1 MDFKEAKQRKE
12 RGISVKQILERAV
25 EVSDN
30 IETVVIVTM
39 HKDMTVRT
47 SFSSNGTLEMLGM
60 LSVAEAQLVDDMT
73 E

>member
-12 RGISVKQILERAV
+12 RGISVKQLLAQAV
-25 EVSDN
+25 EVSDD
-30 IETVVIVTM
+30 IETVVIITK

-60 LSVAEAQLVDDMT
+60 LSIAETQLIVGMT

>member
-12 RGISVKQILERAV
+12 RGISVKQLLAQAV
-25 EVSDN
+25 EVSDD
-30 IETVVIVTM
+30 IETVVIITK

-47 SFSSNGTLEMLGM
+47 SFSSNSTLEMLGM
-60 LSVAEAQLVDDMT
+60 LSIAETQLIVGMT

>member
-1 MDFKEAKQRKE
+1 MDFKEAKQQKE
-12 RGISVKQILERAV
+12 RGITVKQILNRAV

-30 IETVVIVTM
+30 IETVVIVTL

-60 LSVAEAQLVDDMT
+60 LSIAEDQLVDDMT

>member
-12 RGISVKQILERAV
+12 RGMSVKQILDLTV

-30 IETVVIVTM
+30 IETVVIVTK
-39 HKDMTVRT
+39 HKDMTVQT